1 MRWLQMRSAFWRGV
15 SLLGDSNSDGR
26 QCRGSTEASLG
37 TSKDTEGFSE
47 VPKNVSLLEPVIDKL
62 IDKVADKLLI

>member
-1 MRWLQMRSAFWRGV
+1 M
-15 SLLGDSNSDGR
+15 
-26 QCRGSTEASLG
+26 EASLG

-62 IDKVADKLLI
+62 IDKVADELLI